1 MSYVRY
7 DHDPFET
14 LLRLQDDLSRAIG
27 PRGGQPQQP
36 REHVS
41 SRVWSP
47 LVDVYE
53 DADAIIIR
61 ADLPGVNQEEIDIE
75 MNNDTLTLRGERKF
89 EDEQRRDRYV
99 RVERQYGA
107 FQRSF
112 TVGVPIEPDK
122 IKAVY
127 KNGILEL
134 TLPKAE
140 VTKPRKVQVAAD

>member
-1 MSYVRY
+1 MNYVRNE
-7 DHDPFET
+7 HDPFET
-14 LLRLQDDLSRAIG
+14 LIRFQDDLSRAIG
-27 PRGGQPQQP
+27 PRTGQP

-53 DADAIIIR
+53 DADAIVIR
-61 ADLPGVNQEEIDIE
+61 TDLPGVNQDEIDIE
-75 MNNDTLTLRGERKF
+75 MNNDMLTIRGERKF
-89 EDEQRRDRYV
+89 DDEARRDKYV

-107 FQRSF
+107 FQRTF
-112 TVGVPIEPDK
+112 TIGVPVEPDK

-134 TLPKAE
+134 TLPKSEA
-140 VTKPRKVQVAAD
+140 TKPRKVQVAAD

>member
-1 MSYVRY
+1 MNYVRY
-7 DHDPFET
+7 DQDPFET
-14 LLRLQDDLSRAIG
+14 LMRFQDDLNRVSNPRAA
-27 PRGGQPQQP
+27 QP

-47 LVDVYE
+47 AVDVYE
-53 DADAIIIR
+53 DADAIIIK
-61 ADLPGVNQEEIDIE
+61 ADLPGMKQEEIDIE
-75 MNNDTLTLRGERKF
+75 MNNETLSIKGERKF
-89 EDEQRRDRYV
+89 EDDQRRDKYV
-99 RVERQYGA
+99 RIERQYGV

-112 TVGVPIEPDK
+112 TIGIAIEADK

-140 VTKPRKVQVAAD
+140 VTKPRKVQVATD

>member
-1 MSYVRY
+1 MNYART

-14 LLRLQDDLSRAIG
+14 LLRFQDDLSRAIG
-27 PRGGQPQQP
+27 TRGQQP

-41 SRVWSP
+41 TRVWSP
-47 LVDVYE
+47 VVDVYE
-53 DADAIIIR
+53 DTDAIVIKT
-61 ADLPGVNQEEIDIE
+61 DLPGVNQDEIDIE
-75 MNNDTLTLRGERKF
+75 MNNDMLTIRGERKF
-89 EDEQRRDRYV
+89 DDEARRDNYV

-112 TVGVPIEPDK
+112 TIGVPVEPDR

-140 VTKPRKVQVAAD
+140 ITKPRKVQVAAD

>member
-1 MSYVRY
+1 MNFART
-7 DHDPFET
+7 DHDPFES
-14 LLRLQDDLSRAIG
+14 LLRFQDDLTRAIG
-27 PRGGQPQQP
+27 PRSTQP

-41 SRVWSP
+41 ARIWSP

-53 DADAIIIR
+53 DTDAIIIK
-61 ADLPGVNQEEIDIE
+61 ADLPGVSQDEIDIE
-75 MNNDTLTLRGERKF
+75 MNNDLLTIRGERKF
-89 EDEQRRDRYV
+89 DDEERRDKYV

-112 TVGVPIEPDK
+112 TIGIPVEPDK

-127 KNGILEL
+127 RNGMLEL

-140 VTKPRKVQVAAD
+140 ITKPRKVQVASD

>member
-1 MSYVRY
+1 MSYLQY
-7 DHDPFET
+7 EPDPLHT
-14 LLRLQDDLSRAIG
+14 LLRFQDDIARAIG
-27 PRGGQPQQP
+27 QRNAAQ

-41 SRVWSP
+41 SRIWSP
-47 LVDVYE
+47 QVDVYE
-53 DADAIIIR
+53 DADAIVIKT
-61 ADLPGVNQEEIDIE
+61 DLPGMNLEDIDIE
-75 MNNDTLTLRGERKF
+75 MNNDTLTIKGERKF
-89 EDEQRRDRYV
+89 EDETSRDRYV

-112 TVGVPIEPDK
+112 TIGVAIEADK

-140 VTKPRKVQVAAD
+140 VTKPRKVQVAAS

>member
-1 MSYVRY
+1 MNYTRNEQ
-7 DHDPFET
+7 DPLET
-14 LLRLQDDLSRAIG
+14 LMRFQDDLSRAIG
-27 PRGGQPQQP
+27 PRNNHP

-47 LVDVYE
+47 LVDVFE
-53 DADAIIIR
+53 DGDAIVIKT
-61 ADLPGVNQEEIDIE
+61 DLPGVNQDEIDIE
-75 MNNDTLTLRGERKF
+75 MVNDTLTIRGERKF
-89 EDEQRRDRYV
+89 DDEARRDKYV

-112 TVGVPIEPDK
+112 TIGVPVEPDK

-140 VTKPRKVQVAAD
+140 ITKPRKVQVAAN

>member
-1 MSYVRY
+1 MNYTRN
-7 DHDPFET
+7 DHDPLET
-14 LLRLQDDLSRAIG
+14 LLRFQDDLSRAIG
-27 PRGGQPQQP
+27 PRNAQPP

-53 DADAIIIR
+53 DGDAIVIK
-61 ADLPGVNQEEIDIE
+61 ADLPGVNQNDIDIE
-75 MNNDTLTLRGERKF
+75 MNNDTLTIRGERRF
-89 EDEQRRDRYV
+89 EDEARREGYV

-112 TVGVPIEPDK
+112 TIGIAVEPDK

-140 VTKPRKVQVAAD
+140 ITKPRKVQVAAD

>member
-1 MSYVRY
+1 MNYARTE
-7 DHDPFET
+7 HDPFET
-14 LLRLQDDLSRAIG
+14 LLRFQDDLSRAIG
-27 PRGGQPQQP
+27 PRNGQP

-47 LVDVYE
+47 TVDVYE
-53 DADAIIIR
+53 DTDAIIIKT
-61 ADLPGVNQEEIDIE
+61 DLPGVSQDEIDIE
-75 MNNDTLTLRGERKF
+75 MNNDTLTIRGERKF
-89 EDEQRRDRYV
+89 EDEEKREKYV

-112 TVGVPIEPDK
+112 TIGVPVEPDK

-140 VTKPRKVQVAAD
+140 ITKPRKVQVAAD

>member
-1 MSYVRY
+1 MNYVRY

-14 LLRLQDDLSRAIG
+14 LMRFQDDLSRSTN
-27 PRGGQPQQP
+27 PRAQQP

-47 LVDVYE
+47 AVDVYE
-53 DADAIIIR
+53 DADAIVIK
-61 ADLPGVNQEEIDIE
+61 ADLPGMKQEEIDIE
-75 MNNDTLTLRGERKF
+75 MNNEILSIKGERKF
-89 EDEQRRDRYV
+89 EDEQRRDKYV
-99 RVERQYGA
+99 RVERQYGV

-112 TVGVPIEPDK
+112 TIGIPIEADK
-122 IKAVY
+122 IKATY

-140 VTKPRKVQVAAD
+140 ATKPRKVQVATD

>member
-1 MSYVRY
+1 MQHTRT

-14 LLRLQDDLSRAIG
+14 LLRFQDDLSRAIG
-27 PRGGQPQQP
+27 PRTAPP

-41 SRVWSP
+41 SRIWSP
-47 LVDVYE
+47 TVDVYE
-53 DADAIIIR
+53 DSDAIVIK
-61 ADLPGVNQEEIDIE
+61 ADLPGVNQDEIDVE
-75 MNNDTLTLRGERKF
+75 MNNDTLTIRGERKF
-89 EDEQRRDRYV
+89 EDEARRESYV

-112 TVGVPIEPDK
+112 TIGVAVEPDK

-140 VTKPRKVQVAAD
+140 ITKPRKVQVAAD

>member
-1 MSYVRY
+1 MNYART
-7 DHDPFET
+7 DQDPFET
-14 LLRLQDDLSRAIG
+14 LLRFQDDLSRAIG
-27 PRGGQPQQP
+27 PRNATP

-47 LVDVYE
+47 TVDVYE
-53 DADAIIIR
+53 DKDAIVIK
-61 ADLPGVNQEEIDIE
+61 ADLPGVNQDEIDIE
-75 MNNDTLTLRGERKF
+75 MNNDTLTIRGERRF
-89 EDEQRRDRYV
+89 DDEARRENYV

-112 TVGVPIEPDK
+112 TIGIAVEPDK

-127 KNGILEL
+127 KNGMLEL

-140 VTKPRKVQVAAD
+140 ITKPRKVQVAAD

>member
-1 MSYVRY
+1 MNYTRTE
-7 DHDPFET
+7 HDPFET
-14 LLRLQDDLSRAIG
+14 LMRFQDDLSRAIG
-27 PRGGQPQQP
+27 PRSAPP

-53 DADAIIIR
+53 DADAIVIK
-61 ADLPGVNQEEIDIE
+61 ADLPGVNLDEIDVE
-75 MNNDTLTLRGERKF
+75 MNNDTLTIRGDRRF
-89 EDEQRRDRYV
+89 EDDARRENYV

-112 TVGVPIEPDK
+112 TIGVAVEPDK
-122 IKAVY
+122 IRAVY

-140 VTKPRKVQVAAD
+140 ITKPRKVQVAAD

>member
-1 MSYVRY
+1 MNYVRQE
-7 DHDPFET
+7 HDPFET
-14 LLRLQDDLSRAIG
+14 LLRFQDDLSRAIG
-27 PRGGQPQQP
+27 PRTSQP

-41 SRVWSP
+41 ARIWSP
-47 LVDVYE
+47 LVDVFE
-53 DADAIIIR
+53 DGDAIVIKV
-61 ADLPGVNQEEIDIE
+61 DLPGVNQDEIDIE

-89 EDEQRRDRYV
+89 EDEARRDKYV

-112 TVGVPIEPDK
+112 TIGVPVEPDK

-127 KNGILEL
+127 RNGILEL

-140 VTKPRKVQVAAD
+140 STKPRKVQVAAD